1 MQAFLTTEATWY
13 FIAKELEAGIPPRVT
28 ITSPFRIGRREGF
41 DLCLSCR
48 NVSGLHA
55 ELALENGQLWID
67 DLNSTNGTFVNGAK
81 IREKTSLKDG
91 DTVQF
96 GQSVFTV
103 ACLGGSRDAVE
114 SVDPVA
120 AAAAPAPESTEE
132 RFERLLKNGVTPFF
146 QPIYNISGETR
157 ERIGFEVLGRSRLFG
172 LNTPD
177 EMFAIATDLD
187 KESELSR
194 TLRLRGI
201 EAAES
206 NFSSNMMLFVNTHP
220 SEMDCQ
226 EILESLKEI
235 RSKFDK
241 RPIMLELPEKV
252 LYTPE
257 DYAELIKVVKDL
269 GVQLVLHDFGA
280 GQIRLANLAEFGP
293 DVVKFDC
300 ALLQGIDK
308 ADDKRRR
315 LVAAMVKMVTEL
327 GITPMAEY
335 VETEAEHAALKEL
348 GFELAQ
354 GFYYGHP
361 AEIETLVDGP
371 DSAETAAKANNTPSE
386 RPAEKLKELE
396 AETETED
403 LTTEESA
410 TIIKSAKNLALVSKD
425 QSTPTYKDA
434 QWILDRDDAAFT
446 LQLMFSAT
454 RREAEKF
461 IANRTQPGDYVIY
474 RKWSSNHE
482 WHVVVFGIFD
492 SRLAAQSAIE
502 QFAASGH
509 SSWVRQL
516 NAVKEEIRSV
526 DKIDK

>member
-1 MQAFLTTEATWY
+1 MQALSTTEATWY
-13 FIAKELEAGIPPRVT
+13 FVSKEPEAGIPPRIT
-28 ITSPFRIGRREGF
+28 ITSPFRVGRREGF
-41 DLCLSCR
+41 DLCLDCR

-55 ELALENGQLWID
+55 ELTVESGQLWID
-67 DLNSTNGTFVNGAK
+67 DLNSTNGTFVNNAR
-81 IREKTSLKDG
+81 IRQRSSLKDG

-103 ACLGGSRDAVE
+103 VCHSGGRDAVE

-146 QPIYNISGETR
+146 QPIYNIAGESR
-157 ERIGFEVLGRSRLFG
+157 ERIGYEVLGRSRLFG
-172 LNTPD
+172 LRTPD

-194 TLRLRGI
+194 TLRTRGI
-201 EAAES
+201 EAAAS
-206 NFSSNMMLFVNTHP
+206 FQSDMMLFVNTHP
-220 SEMDCQ
+220 SEMEYE
-226 EILESLKEI
+226 EIQDSLKEM
-235 RSKFDK
+235 RSKFAK

-257 DYAELIKVVKDL
+257 HYAELIKVVKDL

-280 GQIRLANLAEFGP
+280 GQIRLAELAEFAP

-308 ADDKRRR
+308 ADQKRRR

-335 VETEAEHAALKEL
+335 VETEAEHKALKEL

-361 AEIETLVDGP
+361 AQIETLIDGL
-371 DSAETAAKANNTPSE
+371 DSAETVAKANKAPSE
-386 RPAEKLKELE
+386 RPVEKLKELE
-396 AETETED
+396 
-403 LTTEESA
+403 EEVNSD
-410 TIIKSAKNLALVSKD
+410 LVSEEGPTVITSVK
-425 QSTPTYKDA
+425 SLGATGETKPTYKDA
-434 QWILDRDDAAFT
+434 QWIMDRDDTEFT
-446 LQLMFSAT
+446 IQLMFSANQQ
-454 RREAEKF
+454 EAEKF
-461 IANRTQPGDYVIY
+461 VANRTQPGDYVIY

-482 WHVVVFGIFD
+482 WYVVVFGIFD
-492 SRLAAQSAIE
+492 VRLEAQSAIE
-502 QFAASGH
+502 QFSGTGH

-516 NAVKEEIRSV
+516 DAVKEEIRSAEKV
-526 DKIDK
+526 GE